1 MNTGTING
9 SQTNGNLITTSSQAT
24 LSKKDH
30 NFQKI
35 NKQSTMLYLHH
46 HQNNGIVQATTT
58 SIPLYEPQFDNK
70 NNGSFV
76 GIGKSSE
83 LAVNSRISAIAP
95 QTYKDHPMQE
105 KENLLQPSKHETNSM
120 MTASLG

>member
-1 MNTGTING
+1 
-9 SQTNGNLITTSSQAT
+9 
-24 LSKKDH
+24 
-30 NFQKI
+30 
-35 NKQSTMLYLHH
+35 
-46 HQNNGIVQATTT
+46 
-58 SIPLYEPQFDNK
+58 
-70 NNGSFV
+70 V